1 MMIDLGELECI
12 PDMTYTGDGVI
23 PCIDL
28 SKKIDEQNK
37 IIDYFSN
44 SDSITTITNEDGSIT
59 FSSNTDLTIDES
71 LTVDNDTNPISTA
84 PSKSTSINLLDIM
97 KDNNDNSNIM
107 MENQNSLLQA
117 QLILQA
123 DQINEQKKSNKINQ
137 ALVDSNLALVQA
149 VNNGNA
155 NQEFHNSF
163 KTAKN
168 VMSYYKLDYELNGSD
183 EDEMGS
189 LQILKENME
198 EIKGALNTQ
207 ADIQLEKLGID
218 RDILDIK
225 KEIHYFEK
233 SGVSTLKDSLGQ
245 TIKPREAKALKDAEQ
260 GIEEKRMNNVN
271 HCSILDETEKELDD
285 LYSTNLID
293 TVLDYYKGGDNA

>member
-1 MMIDLGELECI
+1 MIDLGTSVCI
-12 PDMTYTGDGVI
+12 PDMTYTGDGDI

-28 SKKIDEQNK
+28 SKKTDEQNK

-59 FSSNTDLTIDES
+59 FSSNTDLTSDES

-84 PSKSTSINLLDIM
+84 PSKSTSTNLLDIM

-149 VNNGNA
+149 INNGNA

-183 EDEMGS
+183 EDE
-189 LQILKENME
+189 
-198 EIKGALNTQ
+198 
-207 ADIQLEKLGID
+207 
-218 RDILDIK
+218 
-225 KEIHYFEK
+225 
-233 SGVSTLKDSLGQ
+233 VDSLGNKIVP
-245 TIKPREAKALKDAEQ
+245 IKAKALKDAEQ
-260 GIEEKRMNNVN
+260 GIEEQRMNNVD
-271 HCSILDETEKELDD
+271 HGVILDATQSEVNFMFEN
-285 LYSTNLID
+285 NLINQ
-293 TVLDYYKGGDNA
+293 VLDYYRQGIGEENE